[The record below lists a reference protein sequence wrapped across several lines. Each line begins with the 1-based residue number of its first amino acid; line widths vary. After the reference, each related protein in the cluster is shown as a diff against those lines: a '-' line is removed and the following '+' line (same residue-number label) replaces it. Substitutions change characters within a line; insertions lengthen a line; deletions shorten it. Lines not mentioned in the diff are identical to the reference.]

1 MLTPTIDTFRSIVD
15 ACETLRP
22 DCESWQEAAER
33 ACENH
38 GITFDYDD
46 PMGWNV
52 YDIVID
58 CASADL
64 SCGPL
69 GFWWAAFCSAI
80 NGDA

>member
-38 GITFDYDD
+38 GITFGYDD
-46 PMGWNV
+46 PMGWKA

-64 SCGPL
+64 PMTDV
-69 GFWWAAFCSAI
+69 GFWAGDFADAV